1 MQWIWDTIQIN
12 NSSPF
17 LQCDHWQGENICSS
31 DLILN
36 TTKTSNVEKKKKKQQ
51 KTIAELNK
59 CCQIWKSSRNIG
71 MTMSHPIKL
80 SELGVYWTMR
90 LC

>member
-36 TTKTSNVEKKKKKQQ
+36 TTKTSNVEKKKKK
-51 KTIAELNK
+51 TNK
-59 CCQIWKSSRNIG
+59 K
-71 MTMSHPIKL
+71 P
-80 SELGVYWTMR
+80 
-90 LC
+90 